1 MILDNDIQVVI
12 IDDDQ
17 HVLDSC
23 QHLLQLA
30 GYKTRTFQDPRQ
42 ALEQIH
48 SKWSGVILTDI
59 YMPTMS
65 GMELIEKVK
74 AISPHLPII
83 TITGHGDI
91 SMAVEA
97 MQKGA
102 VDYLEK
108 PLKPKK
114 LLNLLEIVIS
124 RRAKI
129 VEQWQLIENI
139 LPEKL
144 LGDSDEIEEIR
155 QHIKLLAIS
164 DKDVLIQ
171 GENGVGRYTAA
182 KLLHELSPRKAY
194 PLLVK
199 HGDDL
204 YSLCKL
210 QSLFAEAEHRTII
223 LQDPS
228 AMPEEVQRFL
238 SHILLNQERSGKR
251 TVKLL
256 VVCSEHSEVYLQKH
270 RLLPELYY
278 LLNQVRFVVPPLRKR
293 NNDIAP
299 LFRYFLKNS
308 CALLGKPPPKI
319 DKAYFTTLKRHQ
331 WPGNVRELKSVAELY
346 AIGIVKLSTVDRVHP
361 IEQMASP
368 LDDLVEQYEKQLIED
383 ALYLFSGQMNDVS
396 DYLKIQRKKLYLRM
410 KKYNLDKVNYKC
422 NA

>member
-1 MILDNDIQVVI
+1 MILKNDIQVVL

-30 GYKTRTFQDPRQ
+30 GYTTRAFQDPCQ

-48 SKWSGVILTDI
+48 SNWSGVILTDI

-65 GMELIEKVK
+65 GMDLIDKVK
-74 AISPHLPII
+74 EISPHLPII

-102 VDYLEK
+102 IDYLEK

-114 LLNLLEIVIS
+114 LLNLLEKVI
-124 RRAKI
+124 RQRTKM
-129 VEQWQLIENI
+129 VEQWQRIENV
-139 LPEKL
+139 LPEQL
-144 LGDSDEIEEIR
+144 LGDSDEIEVIR
-155 QHIKLLAIS
+155 QHIKLLATA

-182 KLLHELSPRKAY
+182 KLLHELSPRKEY
-194 PLLVK
+194 PLFVK

-204 YSLCKL
+204 DSVSKL
-210 QSLFAEAEHRTII
+210 EQVFIEAEHGTII
-223 LQDPS
+223 LHDPS
-228 AMPEEVQRFL
+228 DMSEKVQRFL

-256 VVCSEHSEVYLQKH
+256 VVFGEHPEVYLQKNC
-270 RLLPELYY
+270 LLPELYY
-278 LLNQVRFVVPPLRKR
+278 LLSQVRFVIPPLRKR
-293 NNDIAP
+293 ANDITL
-299 LFRYFLKNS
+299 LFQHFLKSS
-308 CALLGKPPPKI
+308 CALLGKQTPKI

-331 WPGNVRELKSVAELY
+331 WPGNIRELKNVAELY
-346 AIGIVKLSTVDRVHP
+346 AIGIVKLSTANRVHP
-361 IEQMASP
+361 IEQMKNP
-368 LDDLVEQYEKQLIED
+368 LDNLVEQYEKQLIED
-383 ALYLFSGQMNDVS
+383 ALYLFSGQVNDVS
-396 DYLKIQRKKLYLRM
+396 DYLQIQRKKLYLRM
-410 KKYNLDKVNYKC
+410 KKYNLDKANYKFDI
-422 NA
+422 